1 MAEGNR
7 YVAVD
12 NGRLIDP
19 DSGDIIWAPAEPTAE
34 QAAPTPMLSAAAAL
48 GSPDEAAQ
56 IQQPSPKEKSS
67 AIDRWIIAACAAA
80 VVAAGVV
87 IAASIQRRRSST

>member
-1 MAEGNR
+1 MAEGNP

-19 DSGDIIWAPAEPTAE
+19 DSGDIIWAPTEPAAE
-34 QAAPTPMLSAAAAL
+34 QAAPTPMLSAAAVLAA
-48 GSPDEAAQ
+48 PDETAQ
-56 IQQPSPKEKSS
+56 VQQPSPKEKPS
-67 AIDRWIIAACAAA
+67 AIDRWTIAACAAA

-87 IAASIQRRRSST
+87 VAASIMRRKIIR